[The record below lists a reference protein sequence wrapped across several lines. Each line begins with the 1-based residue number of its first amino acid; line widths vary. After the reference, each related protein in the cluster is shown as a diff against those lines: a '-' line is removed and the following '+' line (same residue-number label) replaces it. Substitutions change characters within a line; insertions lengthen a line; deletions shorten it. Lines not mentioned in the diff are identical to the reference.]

1 MVLEVVAAPAGLDI
15 TVNRIRISAAGET
28 DTSSNEVSDVVI
40 SVGTSLHSSAFAEVL
55 RSAALAGAA
64 AVVVKATA
72 GETLSSAPPIA
83 VLTAPADADWGQIYT
98 LLGAAASSARSPL
111 GNDDVAIPDLF
122 SLADAMATAI
132 GGATTIEDR
141 QFRVVAYSSLD
152 QPIDDVRR
160 DSILGRGV
168 PSYVMED
175 DAIVAMYRTMWSSDD
190 VVRLPS
196 RDDGRV
202 RSRMGVPMR
211 AGGAVVG
218 SIWVVEGDRPF
229 DTQAEATL
237 REASKLAALRMIQ
250 HLAADDPQ
258 RRQRSDA
265 VRSLLEGRGGELG
278 SIAAAD
284 SFAVITFAGVTPLD
298 PQDIDA
304 IDRLGRLST
313 LVAFHCEA
321 LDSRSVAVI
330 LQQRVWAIVPLGDR
344 VPLRRVR
351 DVATEIVRRA
361 EHTFREPVF
370 AGIGG
375 VARATADLA
384 ESRWQAAEVH
394 AALVEQSQH
403 SSRVGANAVGS
414 MDDMQDEVAMRH
426 LRTVL
431 GGDHRLRSPRL
442 IALHRHDLDQHT
454 DYVATLGAYFAAFGD
469 IASAAAAMNVHSNT
483 LRYRLKRI
491 GEIAGIDLDRPVDRF
506 MLELAWRLGTW

>member
-1 MVLEVVAAPAGLDI
+1 MVLEVIAAPAGLDI
-15 TVNRIRISAAGET
+15 SVNRIRISAAGEA
-28 DTSSNEVSDVVI
+28 DTSSNEAGDVVVSI
-40 SVGTSLHSSAFAEVL
+40 GTSLQSALFADVVRTAASS
-55 RSAALAGAA
+55 GAA
-64 AVVVKATA
+64 AVVVKAA
-72 GETLSSAPPIA
+72 VGETLAIAPPIA
-83 VLTAPADADWGQIYT
+83 ILTAPADADWGQIYT

-111 GNDDVAIPDLF
+111 GSDDVAIPDLF

-190 VVRLPS
+190 VVRLPR

-265 VRSLLEGRGGELG
+265 VRSLLEGRGGELS
-278 SIAAAD
+278 SIAVAD
-284 SFAVITFAGVTPLD
+284 SFAVVAFAGVTPPD

-304 IDRLGRLST
+304 IERLGRLST

-321 LDSRSVAVI
+321 LDSRSVAVSM
-330 LQQRVWAIVPLGDR
+330 QQRVWAIVPLSDR
-344 VPLRRVR
+344 VTLRRVR
-351 DVATEIVRRA
+351 EVAAEIIRRA

-375 VARATADLA
+375 IARVTSDLA
-384 ESRWQAAEVH
+384 ESRWQAAKVHEV
-394 AALVEQSQH
+394 LVEQS
-403 SSRVGANAVGS
+403 RGTAGARTNGVAT
-414 MDDMQDEVAMRH
+414 MDDMHDEVAMRH
-426 LRTVL
+426 LRNVL
-431 GGDHRLRSPRL
+431 EDDPRLRSPRL
-442 IALHRHDLDQHT
+442 IALQSHDLDQRT
-454 DYVATLGAYFAAFGD
+454 DYVATLGAYLAAFGD
-469 IASAAAAMNVHSNT
+469 IATAAATMNVHSNT

-491 GEIAGIDLDRPVDRF
+491 GEITGVDLARPVDRF
-506 MLELAWRLGTW
+506 MLELAWHLGTW